1 VPRARASLEAHFGGH
16 SRPELE
22 GQSSGEP
29 QKWIGFA
36 QSPRNIRKQRGRESK
51 EGPSAGAGDRPR
63 ETRRGPL
70 LAARAQSYPAIAA
83 GGNVAAG
90 PRIGLHDL
98 ARGEG
103 ALLLDDDNATLNLT
117 RT

>member
-1 VPRARASLEAHFGGH
+1 M
-16 SRPELE
+16 
-22 GQSSGEP
+22 
-29 QKWIGFA
+29 
-36 QSPRNIRKQRGRESK
+36 
-51 EGPSAGAGDRPR
+51 
-63 ETRRGPL
+63 
-70 LAARAQSYPAIAA
+70 AA

>member
-1 VPRARASLEAHFGGH
+1 VRLGGLRPPPRVHLRQIGVSVSGDIEQHRLAHMV
-16 SRPELE
+16 
-22 GQSSGEP
+22 
-29 QKWIGFA
+29 
-36 QSPRNIRKQRGRESK
+36 
-51 EGPSAGAGDRPR
+51 D
-63 ETRRGPL
+63 
-70 LAARAQSYPAIAA
+70 AAEDAAMAA